1 MALSS
6 KSLRELETLSQDET
20 DEFDFGDP
28 EIVTV
33 EIAPGKFLSL
43 QEPTASD
50 LIEIDK
56 IGKDKNL
63 DDIDQTLKIICILHS
78 PEPGRRKLTMKDARR
93 LRSKQIKMLGDHISD
108 LLGVERE
115 EPDMKSNDETES

>member
-93 LRSKQIKMLGDHISD
+93 LRSKQINMLGDHISD
-108 LLGVERE
+108 LLGVKRE
-115 EPDMKSNDETES
+115 EPDMKSNDDTES